1 MLQKRNTTINTRIQL
16 IKCDVKLTGIC
27 KLQHLKNRTI
37 GNTVRI
43 HTIRQCQG
51 RRLALTVPDLGTH
64 AALLATNFSP
74 TLTRLLRSHE
84 PVISEIQ
91 TEYRFGRGEE

>member
-16 IKCDVKLTGIC
+16 NRSIVKLTGIC

-37 GNTVRI
+37 GIVDAIPAIGPVSRP
-43 HTIRQCQG
+43 
-51 RRLALTVPDLGTH
+51 RLALAVPNFGSHT
-64 AALLATNFSP
+64 ALLATNFSP

-84 PVISEIQ
+84 PVISGIQ
-91 TEYRFGRGEE
+91 